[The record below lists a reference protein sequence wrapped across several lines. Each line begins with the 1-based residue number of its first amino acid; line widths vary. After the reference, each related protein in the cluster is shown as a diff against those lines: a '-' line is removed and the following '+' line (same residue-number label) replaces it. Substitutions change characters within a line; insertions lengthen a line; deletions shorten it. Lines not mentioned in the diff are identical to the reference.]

1 MQLAVSSLPFA
12 PLNTIALASSFDV
25 LSYSC
30 SQLTDP
36 LPSHQHRGLERRFGT
51 YFIGHCW
58 SLLYISKKEKK
69 ERNAFYE
76 RLLWFLHQKL
86 YGKLKRWIFPFSCLI
101 PFSLISNHSQT
112 TFIVLVYCCI
122 SSQASVTMSIRFVL
136 FCFLFFNGLSFKNL
150 SRKGIWY
157 YTINGNQDHLP
168 QIKGNGKNE
177 KSGNQTAC

>member
-1 MQLAVSSLPFA
+1 MQLAVSRLPFA
-12 PLNTIALASSFDV
+12 PLKTIALASSFDV

-51 YFIGHCW
+51 YFIGHCR
-58 SLLYISKKEKK
+58 SLLYISKKEKKK

-101 PFSLISNHSQT
+101 QFSLIFSHSQT
-112 TFIVLVYCCI
+112 TFIVLVYCYI
-122 SSQASVTMSIRFVL
+122 SSQTSVTMSIR
-136 FCFLFFNGLSFKNL
+136 CFFSLFFYGLSFKNL

-177 KSGNQTAC
+177 NSGNQTAC